1 MANLGQI
8 FTKQSV
14 ADFMVEMFTLADNA
28 KVLDP
33 CIGGGAFVESLL
45 KHTSY
50 QIYGIEIDEALFN
63 ALPFMGNSRSCL
75 RKGDFF
81 DEMAEYDGIIMN
93 PPYIRQEEIS
103 YLTPYGI
110 TKQKIQEVCA
120 MMPISAK
127 ANMYMY
133 FILHGMQLL
142 RYGGELI
149 AIFPNAWINTP
160 VGNQF
165 KEQIIRH
172 SQIQEFISVCGNPFE
187 GNPAVDVCIIKLKKG
202 TTGKTHYRILYVDG
216 NNLYTKN
223 SKFSPTNAIGN
234 ESLTRLKNIATIR
247 RGITTGANKL
257 FISPQLCDTTHQINI
272 ITSPK
277 SIIGYS
283 TQNVRLENMLAI
295 RKSDRLSDEE
305 QSYIHQ
311 CETKILNDGKPLSLK
326 NQIEKGK
333 SWFRLNIPTPA
344 PLLFAYII
352 RKNMKFVYNTHANH
366 VRDNFYMITPD
377 NINVYLLMSLLN
389 NYHVYLQLEQQGK
402 TYGNGLLKIQAY
414 DIADLQIPN
423 PKQFTGTE
431 ISLLTALGKQLT
443 ETGKECIIDNIT
455 TLLESHYKN
464 NSKIEYLAL
473 RHNRLGI

>member
-8 FTKQSV
+8 FTKQNV
-14 ADFMVEMFTLADNA
+14 ADFMAGMFTLADNA

-33 CIGGGAFVESLL
+33 CMGGGVFIKSLL
-45 KHTSY
+45 KYTSY
-50 QIYGIEIDEALFN
+50 QIYGIEIDETLFN
-63 ALPFMGNSRSCL
+63 ALPFLDNSRCRL

-81 DEMAEYDGIIMN
+81 DETAEYDGIIMN
-93 PPYIRQEEIS
+93 PPYIRQEGID
-103 YLTPYGI
+103 YLAPYGI

-149 AIFPNAWINTP
+149 AIFPNTWVNTP

-202 TTGKTHYRILYVDG
+202 STGKTQYKILYVDG
-216 NNLYTKN
+216 NNLHTETTKFPP
-223 SKFSPTNAIGN
+223 SYAIGN
-234 ESLTRLKNIATIR
+234 KNLTKLKNIATVR

-257 FISPQLCDTTHQINI
+257 FMSPQLCDTTHQIKI
-272 ITSPK
+272 VASPK

-283 TQNVRLENMLAI
+283 TRNAQLESMLAI
-295 RKSDRLSDEE
+295 RKSDLLSNEE
-305 QSYIHQ
+305 QLYLQ
-311 CETKILNDGKPLSLK
+311 RCKTKILNDGKPLSLK
-326 NQIEKGK
+326 NQIEKEK
-333 SWFRLNIPTPA
+333 IWFCLNIPTPA

-352 RKNMKFVYNTHANH
+352 RENMKFVSNTHTNH
-366 VRDNFYMITPD
+366 VRDNFYMITPL
-377 NINVYLLMSLLN
+377 NINAYLLMSLLN
-389 NYHVYLQLEQQGK
+389 NYHVYLQLEQKGK

-414 DIADLQIPN
+414 DIAELQVPN
-423 PKQFTGTE
+423 PKQFTGIE
-431 ISLLTALGKQLT
+431 INQLTALGEQLA
-443 ETGKECIIDNIT
+443 ETGKECIIDDISA
-455 TLLESHYKN
+455 LLESHYKN
-464 NSKIEYLAL
+464 NSKIEYFTL
-473 RHNRLGI
+473 RRNRLGI